1 MRIRIVAAVLAAT
14 VAGFAGDAG
23 AVSPPPVRASNGM
36 VVTAQRLA
44 SEVGADVLRSGGNA
58 VDAAVAVGYAL
69 AVVHPCC
76 GNIGGGGFATLRLA
90 DGTETFFNFREKAPP
105 AATRDMYLDAIGEL
119 VPDLSTVGY
128 KAVGVPG
135 TVMGLEAMRAAH
147 GTMSREALLA
157 PAIHLAKEGFI
168 LTEGD
173 AAILAASAEDL
184 AGQANVTAIFFRD
197 GAPLKAGERLVQADL
212 AATLQAISDGGAVPS
227 TKAGSRRTSSRRAKR
242 MAAS

>member
-1 MRIRIVAAVLAAT
+1 
-14 VAGFAGDAG
+14 
-23 AVSPPPVRASNGM
+23 M

-44 SEVGADVLRSGGNA
+44 SEVGAEVLRAGGNA

-76 GNIGGGGFATLRLA
+76 GNIGGGGFATLRMA
-90 DGTETFFNFREKAPP
+90 DGKETFFNFREKAPA
-105 AATRDMYLDAIGEL
+105 AATRDMYLDGVGEL

-135 TVMGLEAMRAAH
+135 TVMGLEAMREAY
-147 GTMSREALLA
+147 GTMSREALIA
-157 PAIHLAKEGFI
+157 PAIRLARDGFV

-184 AGQANVTAIFFRD
+184 AG
-197 GAPLKAGERLVQADL
+197 AGERDGDL
-212 AATLQAISDGGAVPS
+212 LQGRRAAQGGRP
-227 TKAGSRRTSSRRAKR
+227 AGAGRPRGDAAGDLRRRRGRLLRGRRSRRPSSRRARR